1 MLNISVA
8 RRYAEAFFNIARE
21 SNKVDEY
28 QQELELV
35 VETIKKVENLEQYFA
50 HLLIPVN
57 EKKAVIDKIFAGKI
71 SPVTLNFIK
80 MVVDKRREAY
90 LSAITEQYIEM
101 ADEFRSIAKL
111 DFITAVEVSKKE
123 IQFLAEKLSASTGKK
138 IQLRLQVDPTLIG
151 GVRLRMGD
159 QIIDGSVA
167 NKLQRIKEKLK
178 QANIS

>member
-57 EKKAVIDKIFAGKI
+57 EKKAVID
-71 SPVTLNFIK
+71 
-80 MVVDKRREAY
+80 
-90 LSAITEQYIEM
+90 
-101 ADEFRSIAKL
+101 
-111 DFITAVEVSKKE
+111 
-123 IQFLAEKLSASTGKK
+123 
-138 IQLRLQVDPTLIG
+138 
-151 GVRLRMGD
+151 
-159 QIIDGSVA
+159 
-167 NKLQRIKEKLK
+167 
-178 QANIS
+178 

>member
-57 EKKAVIDKIFAGKI
+57 EKKAVIDKIFADKI

-80 MVVDKRREAY
+80 VVVDKRREAY

-111 DFITAVEVSKKE
+111 DFITAVEVSKKDV
-123 IQFLAEKLSASTGKK
+123 QFLAERLSKSTGKK

-178 QANIS
+178 QASIS